1 MGWEL
6 HPPPLPHLI
15 NEDFV
20 PIAVG
25 TKSVLVPISIVG
37 NPYGYPLWRVF
48 SPSLGMVRPL
58 SEDPLLLFFFI
69 YMNPWIKSRTTC
81 LRDPNLLY
89 SDQYLFGGRHMLM
102 ISNEYVKSFLLH
114 LWLYPL
120 CFYISSSILS
130 NRLTHSWLENSYLY
144 ETKNIDSDTRLC
156 LLRKTYIHTWLLD
169 TTLQHSTEAN
179 KTTIKT
185 HPDEGQRDTPLRLC
199 FYYWAYRK
207 WPSIIL

>member
-1 MGWEL
+1 
-6 HPPPLPHLI
+6 
-15 NEDFV
+15 
-20 PIAVG
+20 
-25 TKSVLVPISIVG
+25 
-37 NPYGYPLWRVF
+37 
-48 SPSLGMVRPL
+48 
-58 SEDPLLLFFFI
+58 
-69 YMNPWIKSRTTC
+69 MNPWIKSRTTC

-89 SDQYLFGGRHMLM
+89 SDQYLFGGSHMLM
-102 ISNEYVKSFLLH
+102 IPNEYVKSFLLH

-130 NRLTHSWLENSYLY
+130 NRLTHSWLQNSYLY
-144 ETKNIDSDTRLC
+144 ETKNIHSDTRLC

-199 FYYWAYRK
+199 FYYWLLSLQKVALHHIVVLHLPFFPHHFFFLSSFKHRLGDSFNHNQSQTTLSS
-207 WPSIIL
+207 PLFVAFESSLILLSSPYPCRIHVWLV